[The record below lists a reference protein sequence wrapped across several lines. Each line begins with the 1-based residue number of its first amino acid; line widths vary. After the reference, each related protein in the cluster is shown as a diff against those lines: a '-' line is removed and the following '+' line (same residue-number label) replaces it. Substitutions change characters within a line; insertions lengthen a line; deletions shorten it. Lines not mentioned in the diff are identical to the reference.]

1 MDINER
7 VQEILDKLEEAISYE
22 DFRMVEEARR
32 ELLFVLDDLE
42 TDYSTHDTE
51 Y

>member
-32 ELLFVLDDLE
+32 ELLFVLVDLE
-42 TDYSTHDTE
+42 TDYPTHDTE

>member
-7 VQEILDKLEEAISYE
+7 IQDILDTLEEAISYE
-22 DFRMVEEARR
+22 DFTMVDDARR
-32 ELLFVLDDLE
+32 ELLFVLEDLE
-42 TDYSTHDTE
+42 HDYPSHDTE

>member
-7 VQEILDKLEEAISYE
+7 IQDILNTLEEAISYE
-22 DFRMVEEARR
+22 DFTMVEDARK
-32 ELLFVLDDLE
+32 ELLFVLEDLE
-42 TDYSTHDTE
+42 ADYPTHDTE

>member
-7 VQEILDKLEEAISYE
+7 VQDIVDRLEEAISYE
-22 DFRMVEEARR
+22 DFRMVEEARK
-32 ELLFVLDDLE
+32 ELIFVLEDLE
-42 TDYSTHDTE
+42 ADYPTHDTE

>member
-42 TDYSTHDTE
+42 TDYPTHDTE

>member
-7 VQEILDKLEEAISYE
+7 VQDIVDRLEEAISYE
-22 DFRMVEEARR
+22 DFRMVEDARK
-32 ELLFVLDDLE
+32 ELIFVLEDLE
-42 TDYSTHDTE
+42 ADYPTHDTE